1 MVQYSRLACLTGAV
15 LALAGCQTN
24 QPQQV
29 SGPWGTGFVS
39 TSGPRYSDPWNNG
52 PLILVEPDQFIDAGG
67 FEPTVRNVTPAAY
80 RANVS
85 LPPDHLPPTQNY
97 GAVPVTTLETAPM
110 PVGQGAGV
118 IVAAP
123 TGAGPSAPAPRTRAP
138 GVTKGGVDPGAPRN
152 AGSFT
157 GSWTA
162 IDATGRQC
170 KIQLSSSSVVDR
182 YRASAGGCAGELKNV
197 NSWGYDGAAV
207 TLFSRDRTVARLS
220 GQPVQLTGAIAGSGT
235 AIDLTR

>member
-1 MVQYSRLACLTGAV
+1 MVLFSRLLFLTGAAF
-15 LALAGCQTN
+15 ALAGCQTN

-52 PLILVEPDQFIDAGG
+52 PLILVQPDQFIDAGG
-67 FEPTVRNVTPAAY
+67 FDPTVRNVTPAAY
-80 RANVS
+80 RANVT
-85 LPPDHLPPTQNY
+85 LPPDHLPAPQNY
-97 GAVPVTTLETAPM
+97 GAVPVATLGTEPA
-110 PVGQGAGV
+110 PVGQGAEV

-123 TGAGPSAPAPRTRAP
+123 TYAGPLATASRGRTPVVA
-138 GVTKGGVDPGAPRN
+138 KSGVDAGAPRH
-152 AGSFT
+152 AGSYA

-162 IDATGRQC
+162 FDAAGRRC
-170 KIQLSSSSVVDR
+170 KIQLSSSSIVDR
-182 YRASAGGCAGELKNV
+182 YRASASGCAGELKSV
-197 NSWGYDGAAV
+197 NSWGYDGNAV

-220 GQPVQLTGAIAGSGT
+220 GRPGQLTGAISGSGT